1 VSLAHRYHAVL
12 VPRAK
17 RPPPPGSELYLT
29 VPGPTVGALPA
40 HRDTGLRP
48 IPGYSAPFNP
58 GRSHL

>member
-40 HRDTGLRP
+40 HRDTRAP
-48 IPGYSAPFNP
+48 SDPRVFSAVQSWTWPP
-58 GRSHL
+58 